1 MLSQHQ
7 YVVPVDRCQ
16 RGRSESMKA
25 LRVQIVHAATAH
37 TTTHFSRRAHEYR
50 IPRFIREHHAQMDF
64 GAARVASSRRLCDS
78 KKYGIPRVLRY
89 GISGDGSNL
98 RTNHPHQKRV
108 KCKIL
113 MRIRKEAT
121 TRYGTMSNVGGLVCV
136 CVCAR
141 ARVRAR
147 ARRSGCRNSCVHG
160 LEIRWGIK
168 VRGVPTRQTVGP
180 L

>member
-7 YVVPVDRCQ
+7 HVVPVDRCQ

-25 LRVQIVHAATAH
+25 LRIPIVHAATAH
-37 TTTHFSRRAHEYR
+37 ATTHFSRRAHEYR

-108 KCKIL
+108 KCKNSDTHPK
-113 MRIRKEAT
+113 RGN
-121 TRYGTMSNVGGLVCV
+121 YGTMANGGGLVCV

-141 ARVRAR
+141 ARVRVR
-147 ARRSGCRNSCVHG
+147 ARRSVGRNRCVHARG
-160 LEIRWGIK
+160 IRWGIK